1 MGEYDSA
8 IALAQRL
15 IEKKGRAVSIR
26 RDVGTTPVDAAKP
39 WLGTQPSTSDT
50 TTFAGFFDTRI
61 TELLARLAPGRD
73 LERTTL
79 EAEGTVAF
87 VPASGLAFA
96 IEPEMKLVDG
106 AMVWHITR
114 AEAIRP
120 GADAVLYVLELRK

>member
-1 MGEYDSA
+1 MGEYESA

-15 IEKKGRAVSIR
+15 IQQKGRAVSIR
-26 RDVGTTPVDAAKP
+26 RDVGTLPVHSAKP

-50 TTFAGFFDTRI
+50 ATFAAFFDTRVS
-61 TELLARLAPGRD
+61 ELLARLAPGRD

-79 EAEGTVAF
+79 EGEGAVAL

-106 AMVWHITR
+106 TTVWHITR

-120 GADAVLYVLELRK
+120 GPDAVLYVLELRT